1 MDELLMRKDFQLF
14 SVGNKK
20 YVFLSKNL
28 HILEITTPIMD
39 TYFKMCS
46 KRKMDVS
53 LDEQTVKNL
62 TSVLEEMN
70 SIPTNNMEIPK
81 EAMLILNTTH
91 GCNMACKYC
100 FVSTSED
107 RKNVMQLPIARQSII
122 NMIEANQEAE
132 RYIIYFFGG
141 EPLLHK
147 QFIKDVVETAKEE
160 IILKRN
166 KKVCFLL
173 NTNGTLIDE
182 AILQFLKKEDFTVT
196 VSLDGPEDINDL
208 NRVFLDGCGS
218 FKRIMECVKR
228 LKKYD
233 VKFNLRATFNSKTI
247 HLAEIFRFFEDLEVF
262 YSFAF
267 AVGAKEKKRDDTN
280 FNDEDIIRLDSE
292 LKAVMEFLLSKLAN
306 GNPIYCSD
314 FHKKMGALRNKDIK
328 LHGCEAGRRSFIV
341 DESGTYYTCQN
352 MLPFTET
359 AVGDVYKG
367 MDSDK
372 VDKFYSKQVE
382 DLSVCNQCWAK
393 YLCGGGCEVEKYFF
407 DCNMNDFTQRCKV
420 TQLEWKHFISAYI
433 KWNNMI
439 NNKLNN

>member
-1 MDELLMRKDFQLF
+1 MDKLLMRKDFQLF

-20 YVFLSKNL
+20 YVFLSRNL

-46 KRKMDVS
+46 KEKIA
-53 LDEQTVKNL
+53 LPLNEQVTKNL

-70 SIPTNNMEIPK
+70 SIPNNMEISK
-81 EAMLILNTTH
+81 EAMLTLNTTH

-107 RKNVMQLPIARQSII
+107 RKNVMQLPVVRKSII

-147 QFIKDVVETAKEE
+147 QFIKDAVQIAKEE

-173 NTNGTLIDE
+173 NTNGTLIDD
-182 AILQFLKKEDFTVT
+182 AILQFFKKEDFTVT

-218 FKRIMECVKR
+218 FKRIMDCVKR
-228 LKKYD
+228 LKEYG
-233 VKFNLRATFNSKTI
+233 VKFNLRATFNSKTV
-247 HLAEIFRFFEDLEVF
+247 HLAEIFRFFEDMEVP

-267 AVGAKEKKRDDTN
+267 AVGAKEKKRDETN
-280 FNDEDIIRLDSE
+280 FNDEDIIRLDNE
-292 LKAVMEFLLSKLAN
+292 LKVVMEFLLSKLAN

-314 FHKKMGALRNKDIK
+314 FHKKIGVLRNRSIK
-328 LHGCEAGRRSFIV
+328 LHGCEAGRHSFIV
-341 DESGTYYTCQN
+341 DEAGTYYTCQN

-367 MDSDK
+367 IDSNK
-372 VDKFYSKQVE
+372 VDKFRSKQVE
-382 DLSVCNQCWAK
+382 DLSVCSQCWAR
-393 YLCGGGCEVEKYFF
+393 YLCGGGCEAERYFF
-407 DCNMNDFTQRCKV
+407 DCNIQRCKV
-420 TQLEWKHFISAYI
+420 TQLEWKHFISTYI
-433 KWNNMI
+433 KWNDMI